1 MIISVDFDGTLAIT
15 DYPNIISPVRVVINK
30 VIELQ
35 NQGHTIILNTCR
47 HDMELDN
54 AVEWCKEQGVLFD
67 YINKNTKE
75 LIEQYGDCR
84 KIAAD
89 YYVDDK
95 NISIKEFTE
104 LEVI

>member
-15 DYPNIISPVRVVINK
+15 DYPNIIEPITAVLNK
-30 VIELQ
+30 VIKLQ
-35 NQGHTIILNTCR
+35 KQGHTIILNTCR
-47 HDMELDN
+47 HDNELVD
-54 AVEWCKEQGVLFD
+54 AVVWCGEQGLVFD
-67 YINKNTKE
+67 YINKNDSK
-75 LIEQYGDCR
+75 LIEKWGDCR

-95 NISIKEFTE
+95 NLSIKKFTE